1 MKFPGKRALWWYLV
15 LIALGVACG
24 FTIYALVLEPGIVTA
39 ASAGL
44 IVVVALFAFSIQFRN
59 ELVLEEEKLLLKFGP
74 VTRRIPYIQMRSIE
88 RTRNPISSTATSLD
102 RIAIELMSGGLYL
115 VSSTD
120 NDRLMEEL
128 YLRRKMALRGD

>member
-1 MKFPGKRALWWYLV
+1 M
-15 LIALGVACG
+15 
-24 FTIYALVLEPGIVTA
+24 LEPGIVTA